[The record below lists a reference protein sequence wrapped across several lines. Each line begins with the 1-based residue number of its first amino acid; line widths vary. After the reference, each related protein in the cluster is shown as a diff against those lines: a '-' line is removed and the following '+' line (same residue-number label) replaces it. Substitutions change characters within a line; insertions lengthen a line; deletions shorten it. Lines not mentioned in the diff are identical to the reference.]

1 MVLMQDYSSEQ
12 DKQLIK
18 YLCKEI
24 MTEERVKEQ
33 SKYSEFV
40 KRVIFDRTLQT
51 TLLGLKVDSHLIND
65 PEIDELA

>member
-1 MVLMQDYSSEQ
+1 MVLTQDYSSEQ